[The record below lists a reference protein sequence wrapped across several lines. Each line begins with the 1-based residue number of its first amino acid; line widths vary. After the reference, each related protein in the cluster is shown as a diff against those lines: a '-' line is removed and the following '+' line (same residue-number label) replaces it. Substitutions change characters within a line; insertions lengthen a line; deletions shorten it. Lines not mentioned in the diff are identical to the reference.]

1 MPKIQP
7 IDRNFFK
14 LKVSIMTTQNIHKIN
29 YRGEELRVKLVI
41 YIAMAVVSTAAIAGT
56 RAMTKIEPDNT
67 AYVWYAVVL
76 NFLMI
81 ALCALAS

>member
-1 MPKIQP
+1 MK
-7 IDRNFFK
+7 
-14 LKVSIMTTQNIHKIN
+14 M
-29 YRGEELRVKLVI
+29 VI
-41 YIAMAVVSTAAIAGT
+41 YIAIAVVSTAAIAGT

-81 ALCALAS
+81 ALRALAS